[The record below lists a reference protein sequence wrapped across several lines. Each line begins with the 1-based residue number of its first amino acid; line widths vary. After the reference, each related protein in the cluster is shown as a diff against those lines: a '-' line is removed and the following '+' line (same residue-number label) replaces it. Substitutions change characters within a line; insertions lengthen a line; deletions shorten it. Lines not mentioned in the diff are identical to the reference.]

1 MMKKTISAYLA
12 ASLTTLLWGIS
23 YLWSDSLLDNDIPVE
38 FFVPVRM
45 LLAGIL
51 LCLINK
57 ITGQSMKI
65 QERKDLLFFVLLSL
79 CVPFI
84 YFLGETYGLK
94 YTESPTITSLIVASN
109 PIFSMITGMVIF
121 QEKFG
126 RINVLGVFITLAGLW
141 LVTYTYSSTG
151 EHFLLGIAIIFIAVA
166 SEVSQI
172 AFTKSLASRYAPSV
186 IVMYQFLIGSI
197 FFAPLFFTK
206 GIASFDPDIYF
217 SWKVLYPTLALALL
231 CSATAYTSWAFAIK
245 VLGVARTSV
254 FLAIVPLIT
263 ALAAVATNN
272 ENFEL
277 VQWIGLAI
285 GMIGLYLTQ
294 LPDKSTCK
302 A

>member
-1 MMKKTISAYLA
+1 MKKTLGAYLA
-12 ASLTTLLWGIS
+12 ASLTTLLWGVS
-23 YLWSDSLLDNDIPVE
+23 YLWSDSLLDNGIPVE

-51 LCLINK
+51 LCIINK
-57 ITGQSMKI
+57 VTGQSMKI
-65 QERKDLLFFVLLSL
+65 QNRKDILYFVLLSL

-84 YFLGETYGLK
+84 YFLAETYGLK

-121 QEKFG
+121 KEKFG
-126 RINVLGVFITLAGLW
+126 RLNILGVFITLAGLW

-151 EHFLLGIAIIFIAVA
+151 PLFLLGIAIIFIAVA

-206 GIASFDPDIYF
+206 GLASFDPELYF
-217 SWKVLYPTLALALL
+217 SWKVLYPTLSLALL

-272 ENFEL
+272 ESFAV
-277 VQWIGLAI
+277 VQWVGLAV
-285 GMIGLYLTQ
+285 GMVGLYLTQ
-294 LPDKSTCK
+294 LPGKPTCK

>member
-1 MMKKTISAYLA
+1 MKKTVSAYLA

-23 YLWSDSLLDNDIPVE
+23 YLWSDSLLDNGIPVE

-45 LLAGIL
+45 LLAGLL

-57 ITGQSMKI
+57 LTGQSMKI
-65 QERKDLLFFVLLSL
+65 LQKKDILIFLLLSL

-84 YFLGETYGLK
+84 YFLAETYGLK

-109 PIFSMITGMVIF
+109 PIFSMFTGMVIF
-121 QEKFG
+121 KEKFG
-126 RINVLGVFITLAGLW
+126 RLNILGVFITLAGLW
-141 LVTYTYSSTG
+141 LVTYMYSGTG
-151 EHFLLGIAIIFIAVA
+151 PHFILGIAIIFIAVA

-186 IVMYQFLIGSI
+186 IVMYQFLMGSI

-206 GIASFDPDIYF
+206 GLASFDPELYF
-217 SWKVLYPTLALALL
+217 SWKVLYPTLSLALL

-272 ENFEL
+272 ESFDV
-277 VQWIGLAI
+277 VQWVGLAI
-285 GMIGLYLTQ
+285 GMAGLYLTQ
-294 LPDKSTCK
+294 LPGKPTCK

>member
-172 AFTKSLASRYAPSV
+172 AFTKSLASRSAPSV

>member
-1 MMKKTISAYLA
+1 MKKTVSAYLA

-23 YLWSDSLLDNDIPVE
+23 YLWSDSLLDNGIPVE

-45 LLAGIL
+45 LLAGLL

-57 ITGQSMKI
+57 LTGQSMKI
-65 QERKDLLFFVLLSL
+65 LQKKDILIFLLLSL

-84 YFLGETYGLK
+84 YFLAETYGLK

-121 QEKFG
+121 KEKFG
-126 RINVLGVFITLAGLW
+126 RLNILGVFITLAGLW
-141 LVTYTYSSTG
+141 LVTYTYSGTG
-151 EHFLLGIAIIFIAVA
+151 PHFILGIAIIFIAVA

-186 IVMYQFLIGSI
+186 IVMYQFLMGSI

-206 GIASFDPDIYF
+206 GLASFNPELYF
-217 SWKVLYPTLALALL
+217 SWKVLYPTLSLALL

-272 ENFEL
+272 ESFDV
-277 VQWIGLAI
+277 VQWVGLAI
-285 GMIGLYLTQ
+285 GMAGLYLTQ
-294 LPDKSTCK
+294 LPGKPTCK